1 MDKFKEN
8 QFKLESSEDLET
20 MGSHTFLSAFY
31 RDYYKKNKMN
41 LKLKLSSKRMS
52 ERVSKLMDTSDTI
65 TNEDIINAIK
75 EMELDDLEEL
85 KTALIER
92 EIYFRKFKK
101 DKIENII
108 QDFKSEGYSEGFLK
122 DLENGLKKSS
132 VYNGN

>member
-1 MDKFKEN
+1 MQIAVDI
-8 QFKLESSEDLET
+8 S
-20 MGSHTFLSAFY
+20 
-31 RDYYKKNKMN
+31 
-41 LKLKLSSKRMS
+41 
-52 ERVSKLMDTSDTI
+52 
-65 TNEDIINAIK
+65 TNDIINAVK

-108 QDFKSEGYSEGFLK
+108 QDFKGEGYSEGFLN
-122 DLENGLKKSS
+122 DLEDGLKKSS

>member
-1 MDKFKEN
+1 MLKGLNGLNDEEFKM
-8 QFKLESSEDLET
+8 QIAVDISTK
-20 MGSHTFLSAFY
+20 
-31 RDYYKKNKMN
+31 
-41 LKLKLSSKRMS
+41 
-52 ERVSKLMDTSDTI
+52 
-65 TNEDIINAIK
+65 DIINAIK

>member
-1 MDKFKEN
+1 MNDKELKMQIAVDISTKE
-8 QFKLESSEDLET
+8 
-20 MGSHTFLSAFY
+20 
-31 RDYYKKNKMN
+31 
-41 LKLKLSSKRMS
+41 
-52 ERVSKLMDTSDTI
+52 
-65 TNEDIINAIK
+65 IINAIK
-75 EMELDDLEEL
+75 EMELNDIEEL

>member
-1 MDKFKEN
+1 MLKGLNGLNDEEFKM
-8 QFKLESSEDLET
+8 QIAVDISTK
-20 MGSHTFLSAFY
+20 
-31 RDYYKKNKMN
+31 
-41 LKLKLSSKRMS
+41 
-52 ERVSKLMDTSDTI
+52 
-65 TNEDIINAIK
+65 DIINAVK

-92 EIYFRKFKK
+92 EIYFKKFKK